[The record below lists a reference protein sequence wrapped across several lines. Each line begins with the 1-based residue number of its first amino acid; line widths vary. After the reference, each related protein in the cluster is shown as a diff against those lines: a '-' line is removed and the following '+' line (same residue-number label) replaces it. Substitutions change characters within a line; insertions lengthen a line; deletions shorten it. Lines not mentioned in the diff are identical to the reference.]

1 MSEKNRH
8 SVSEELLFRYFMNE
22 VSPDEEDRVI
32 SWKAES
38 EENLNEFERVRIF
51 FLDAKAIKSIGNTAA
66 NYDVSIAWKKFQ
78 QHNEVPK
85 SISSSW
91 LKVAASILVIL
102 GAGWYTYVSNK
113 VETIELVAQN
123 EQQSIELEDGSK
135 IALNEGSQLIYPDQF
150 KGDKRKVKLK
160 GEAYFEVAHNPEQPF
175 LIATDE
181 VEVQVLG
188 TKFNVNNTN
197 KDSVVVSVD
206 SGKVR
211 MSVGGKEEILTAGYR
226 GVYYRSTELLIKIET
241 AKTGM
246 HNYWRTKTLAFKG
259 ATVSE
264 AIAAIQKVYGIRVA
278 LSHPDIA
285 NCKINVDFEDEEIEH
300 VLEIIGET
308 LNLVW
313 SNQGDSY
320 LLAGYGCPQ

>member
-8 SVSEELLFRYFMNE
+8 SVSEEQLFRYFMRE
-22 VSPDEEDRVI
+22 VSPDEQDMI
-32 SWKAES
+32 LAWKAES
-38 EENLNEFERVRIF
+38 DENLEEFERVRIF
-51 FLDAKAIKSIGNTAA
+51 FLDAKAINSIGNDTGSY
-66 NYDVSIAWKKFQ
+66 NVSLAWKKFQ
-78 QHNEVPK
+78 QENKLHQNTNYT
-85 SISSSW
+85 W
-91 LKVAASILVIL
+91 LRVAASILLIL
-102 GAGWYTYVSNK
+102 GAGWFVYESNQ
-113 VETIELVAQN
+113 VETLELVAQ
-123 EQQSIELEDGSK
+123 EDQQAIELVDGSK
-135 IALNEGSQLIYPDQF
+135 ISLNEGSQLIYPDKF
-150 KGDKRKVKLK
+150 KGGNRKVELK

-175 LIATDE
+175 LIETDE

-188 TKFNVNNTN
+188 TKFNVNNAN

-264 AIAAIQKVYGIRVA
+264 AIDAIQKVYGVELK
-278 LSHPDIA
+278 LSNPDIA

>member
-8 SVSEELLFRYFMNE
+8 SVSEELLFRYFMDE
-22 VSPDEEDRVI
+22 VSPDEQDMI
-32 SWKAES
+32 LSWKAES
-38 EENLNEFERVRIF
+38 DENLIEFERVRIF
-51 FLDAKAIKSIGNTAA
+51 FLDAKAINSIGKEDR
-66 NYDVSIAWKKFQ
+66 NYDVTFAWKKFQ
-78 QHNEVPK
+78 QQNKLHQSTNF
-85 SISSSW
+85 IW
-91 LKVAASILVIL
+91 LKVAASILLIL
-102 GAGWYTYVSNK
+102 GAGWFVNESNQ
-113 VETIELVAQN
+113 VETLELVAQ
-123 EQQSIELEDGSK
+123 EDPQAIELVDGSK
-135 IALNEGSQLIYPDQF
+135 ISLNEGGRLIYPDIF
-150 KGDKRKVKLK
+150 KGGNRKVELK

-175 LIATDE
+175 LIKTDE

-211 MSVGGKEEILTAGYR
+211 MSVGGKEEVLTAGYR
-226 GVYYRSTELLIKIET
+226 GIYYRSTELLVKIET

-259 ATVSE
+259 ATVAE
-264 AIAAIQKVYGIRVA
+264 AIDAIQKVYGVQLK
-278 LSHPDIA
+278 LSNPDIA
-285 NCKINVDFEDEEIEH
+285 NCKINVDFENEEIEH

-313 SNQGDSY
+313 SNQGNSY